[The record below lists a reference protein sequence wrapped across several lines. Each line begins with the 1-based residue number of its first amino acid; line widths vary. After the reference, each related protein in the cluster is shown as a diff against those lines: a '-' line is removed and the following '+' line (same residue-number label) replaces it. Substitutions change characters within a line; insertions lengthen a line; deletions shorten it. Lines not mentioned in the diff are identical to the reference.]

1 MKLAFI
7 FVALL
12 AAGAGGLVVWLVLR
26 QDSGSGPTAAPTPAP
41 TAPPT
46 PMPTYGKFLVKHRKI
61 ATVTDG
67 RFAES
72 SQSFYFFCVFAFRPM
87 GRVRPG
93 THGFEGSLGI
103 QR

>member
-46 PMPTYGKFLVKHRKI
+46 PMPTYGKFSGQTQKKRYCDKWPIHRKL
-61 ATVTDG
+61 TVLLLLL
-67 RFAES
+67 RL
-72 SQSFYFFCVFAFRPM
+72 R
-87 GRVRPG
+87 
-93 THGFEGSLGI
+93 I
-103 QR
+103 